1 MSVSNSG
8 STLEPSRVVFGAY
21 ASLFQSSS
29 SPPKLKKITALL
41 CSPEQTNEEVEAR
54 EGRGT
59 LDLSKVMRQ
68 WRNGTLNL
76 ILLLLFDEQPPQC
89 LCSDAVVRTNQF
101 SFPSRILRR

>member
-21 ASLFQSSS
+21 ASLFQSS

-54 EGRGT
+54 EGGGT

-68 WRNGTLNL
+68 WQNGTLNL